1 MRPHRLTQHLARAG
15 AYVHSATTDLID
27 RLAGT
32 SPLYTFAGIFADESL
47 ERTPENF
54 IGAQ

>member
-1 MRPHRLTQHLARAG
+1 
-15 AYVHSATTDLID
+15 VID
-27 RLAGT
+27 WLAGT

-47 ERTPENF
+47 ERTPENV